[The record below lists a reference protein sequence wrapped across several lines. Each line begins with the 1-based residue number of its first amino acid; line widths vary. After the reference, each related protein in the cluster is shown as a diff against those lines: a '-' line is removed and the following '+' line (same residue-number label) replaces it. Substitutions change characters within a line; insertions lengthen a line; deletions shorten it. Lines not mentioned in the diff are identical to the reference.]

1 MDPRYAPFNI
11 TTAVA
16 LVLTLWVMVA
26 RARGARESNWPLVYY
41 LGIVLYSYQ
50 YPGYLEPRLIY
61 AGVLAGLFLRF
72 EFMGRGFARFVQAVE
87 FIILGLFIYAF
98 ARIIRI

>member
-16 LVLTLWVMVA
+16 LVLTLWVVA
-26 RARGARESNWPLVYY
+26 ARIRGARESNWPLLYY
-41 LGIVLYSYQ
+41 LGIILYSYQ

-72 EFMGRGFARFVQAVE
+72 EFMGRGFGKFVQAVE

-98 ARIIRI
+98 ARIIRF